1 VKIKTTWLD
10 QLYKRIIGLAA
21 HRHANSALAG
31 VSFAESSVFPIPPDI
46 MLVPMVLAR
55 PRKAFWIAAV
65 CTIASV
71 LGGVLGYYIGHELYD
86 LVGKPIIEFYH
97 QTEKFNGLR
106 DEYNKWGAWIVFIA
120 GITPIPYKVFT
131 IASGVANLDI
141 WIFILASVVS
151 RGLRFFGISLILYVF
166 GDTMRI
172 FIEKNLSKLLLLSLV
187 FLFVGYLVIS
197 WFF

>member
-1 VKIKTTWLD
+1 
-10 QLYKRIIGLAA
+10 
-21 HRHANSALAG
+21 
-31 VSFAESSVFPIPPDI
+31 
-46 MLVPMVLAR
+46 MVLAR
-55 PRKAFWIAAV
+55 PRKAFWIATV
-65 CTIASV
+65 CTVASV

-86 LVGKPIIEFYH
+86 LVGRPIIEFYH

-131 IASGVANLDI
+131 IASGLTNLDI
-141 WIFILASVVS
+141 WIFVLASIVA

-166 GDTMRI
+166 GDTMRV
-172 FIEKNLSKLLLLSLV
+172 FIEKHLNKLLLLSLV

-197 WFF
+197 WWF